1 MGDLMENWTRRNVM
15 GTALAAGAAV
25 PFLVPHGTAH
35 AQGPSWADRKRT
47 VRVRDREMAYIETG
61 SGDPIVFLHGNPT
74 SSYLW
79 RDVIPHVEHLGRCI
93 APDMIGMG
101 DSDALPDSGP
111 GTYKFATHRDYLFE
125 LFEAL
130 GVTERAIF
138 VVHDWGSGVGFSWA
152 EQDPARM
159 RGLAFM
165 EPILRPP
172 EFPANPEPA
181 GGPFATFRS
190 SEGEQAVLE
199 NNMFVE
205 QLLIGGL
212 EYYLSE
218 ADKAEYRRP
227 YTEPGESRRPT
238 LTWPRELPMDGEPS
252 DTEELVMSY
261 TDWLANDTQVPKLFV
276 RANPGAILSDGDLLE
291 YVRGFSNQREVM
303 VYGSHYVQEVSPH
316 AIGRALAEWI
326 GSLA

>member
-1 MGDLMENWTRRNVM
+1 MRRLTRRSLL
-15 GTALAAGAAV
+15 GATIAAGVAA
-25 PFLVPHGTAH
+25 PLAIPRRAAR
-35 AQGPSWADRKRT
+35 AQAPSWADRKRS
-47 VRVRDREMAYIETG
+47 VRVRDLEMAYIERG

-101 DSDALPDSGP
+101 DSDPLPDSGP
-111 GTYKFATHRDYLFE
+111 GAYKFATHRDYVFE
-125 LFEAL
+125 LLETI

-138 VVHDWGSGVGFSWA
+138 VVHDWGTGVGFSWG
-152 EQDPARM
+152 EQDPSRM

-172 EFPANPEPA
+172 ESPANPEPTEGA
-181 GGPFATFRS
+181 FATLRS
-190 SEGEQAVLE
+190 PEGEQAVLE

-205 QLLIGGL
+205 QILIGGL

-238 LTWPRELPMDGEPS
+238 LTWPRELPMGGEPA

-276 RANPGAILSDGDLLE
+276 RANPGAILADEDLLE

-303 VYGSHYVQEVSPH
+303 AYGGHYVQEVSPH